1 MKDGLIKNKNIFLF
15 SKLEKTHKKNVEKDN
30 FELVCMKKVLKIYT
44 VYLLIEKAE
53 NNFENMK
60 TSV

>member
-1 MKDGLIKNKNIFLF
+1 M
-15 SKLEKTHKKNVEKDN
+15 DN

-44 VYLLIEKAE
+44 IYLLIEKAE

-60 TSV
+60 TSM